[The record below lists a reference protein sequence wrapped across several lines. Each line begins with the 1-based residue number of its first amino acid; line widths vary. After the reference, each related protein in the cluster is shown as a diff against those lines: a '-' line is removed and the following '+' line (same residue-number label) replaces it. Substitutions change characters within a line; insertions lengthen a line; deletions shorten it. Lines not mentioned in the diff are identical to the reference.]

1 MFEPIAGP
9 ARLFAKAGASTV
21 EAPHSLEAFR
31 LASRLGA
38 TGVQANV
45 WMTADGVV
53 VLDDSGIAGGRLRR
67 RRVSDSAFA
76 DMGSR
81 AVTLEDLIEDLA
93 AEHDLMLDMRAPDAI
108 EKVLSLAT
116 KSGVADRLWLVHN
129 DVSIL
134 ESWRS
139 LEPQLKLV
147 NSVRSTDLPR
157 GHEQHAARLR
167 SLDVDAVALSFDEW
181 TAGHVAVYH
190 RFTRMSF
197 ALGPQHDRQMNAV
210 LEMGIDGIV
219 SAYVEQMVDSA
230 MNHGGPNRG

>member
-31 LASRLGA
+31 LAGRLGA

-53 VLDDSGIAGGRLRR
+53 VLDESGVTGGRLRR
-67 RRVSDSAFA
+67 RRVADSTLE
-76 DMGSR
+76 DLGSR

-93 AEHDLMLDMRAPDAI
+93 VDHDLMLDIREPDAV
-108 EKVLSLAT
+108 EKVLSFVT
-116 KSGVADRLWLVHN
+116 ERGVVDRLWLAHN
-129 DVSIL
+129 DVSVL

-139 LEPQLKLV
+139 LEPRLKLV
-147 NSVRSTDLPR
+147 NSVRSSDLPR

-197 ALGPQHDRQMNAV
+197 ALGPQHERQMNAV
-210 LEMGIDGIV
+210 LGMGIDGIV
-219 SAYVEQMVDSA
+219 SAHVEQMVDAA
-230 MNHGGPNRG
+230 MNHGGSDRG